1 VFRGLG
7 SSCLRNRDVLCCLL
21 PPRVYCLGFKVPG
34 LRLSL
39 IRLRAYLVCIALAS
53 RFATSAP
60 ALVAW
65 SGVLVAAAEGR
76 SGIVMAAAG
85 DLERLHGVPSLVD
98 VEADALVM
106 HSGCRWVHSRW
117 AWRSLELPHVL
128 KSQRFSGFI

>member
-1 VFRGLG
+1 MLF
-7 SSCLRNRDVLCCLL
+7 L

-34 LRLSL
+34 LRRSL
-39 IRLRAYLVCIALAS
+39 RPRVYLVCIALAS

-60 ALVAW
+60 ALDAW
-65 SGVLVAAAEGR
+65 AGVPVAAAEGR

-85 DLERLHGVPSLVD
+85 DFERLHGAPSLVD
-98 VEADALVM
+98 VEVDALVM
-106 HSGCRWVHSRW
+106 HSRCRWVHSRW